1 MSPGAIASGALGAAL
16 PAVLA
21 AGALAMLAVLAARAG
36 AWGSRR
42 HEQRL
47 TRLSRVELAELF
59 VFVEPA
65 RLVRLNLVALATLP
79 VIVGLVT
86 ASLLLAAAAFA
97 VVLVL
102 PALVYRRLRRRRLRA
117 LQRQMP
123 DAIAAVAASLR
134 GGAGLWQALESVPR
148 HQPKPVS
155 QELALVLRQ
164 HRLGMPLEEALDGF
178 ALRSGLHD
186 VRMLVATLAIARD
199 LGGGLAEVLER
210 LSQAVRRRVAME
222 DRIDALTAQGRL
234 QGRIVGALPVLLGGV
249 LYLMEPGPMSRL
261 FLTPVGWFV
270 LAVIAAL
277 EIVGALLIRRIVRI
291 DV

>member
-1 MSPGAIASGALGAAL
+1 MSLGPVAGGLWSAAL
-16 PAVLA
+16 PPVLA
-21 AGALAMLAVLAARAG
+21 AGALAILAVLAARAG
-36 AWGSRR
+36 AWGSRH
-42 HEQRL
+42 HERRL
-47 TRLSRVELAELF
+47 THLSRVELAELF
-59 VFVEPA
+59 VFIEPS
-65 RLVRLNLVALATLP
+65 RLVRLNLLALAILP
-79 VIVGLVT
+79 AVMGLAT
-86 ASLLLAAAAFA
+86 ASLLLAAVAFA
-97 VVLVL
+97 AVLVL
-102 PALVYRRLRRRRLRA
+102 PAAIYRRLRLRRRRA
-117 LQRQMP
+117 LQRQLP
-123 DAIAAVAASLR
+123 DAIAAIASALR
-134 GGAGLWQALESVPR
+134 GGAGLWQALETVPR

-164 HRLGMPLEEALDGF
+164 HRLGMALDEALQGF

-186 VRMLVATLAIARD
+186 IRMLVATLAIARD

-210 LSQAVRRRVAME
+210 LSQSVRRRVAME

-234 QGRIVGALPVLLGGV
+234 QGRIVGALPLLLGAV

-261 FLTPVGWFV
+261 FLTPVGWIV

>member
-1 MSPGAIASGALGAAL
+1 M
-16 PAVLA
+16 LA
-21 AGALAMLAVLAARAG
+21 AGALAILAVLAARAG
-36 AWGSRR
+36 AWGSRQ

-47 TRLSRVELAELF
+47 TRLSRVDLAELF
-59 VFVEPA
+59 VFIEPR
-65 RLVRLNLVALATLP
+65 RLVRLNLLALAALP
-79 VIVGLVT
+79 AMVGLVT

-97 VVLVL
+97 AVLVL
-102 PALVYRRLRRRRLRA
+102 PALIYRRLRRRRLRA
-117 LQRQMP
+117 LQRQLP
-123 DAIAAVAASLR
+123 DAIAAIAASLR

-155 QELALVLRQ
+155 QEFALVLRQ
-164 HRLGMPLEEALDGF
+164 HRLGMALDEALQGL

-222 DRIDALTAQGRL
+222 DRIDALTAQGRM
-234 QGRIVGALPVLLGGV
+234 QGRIVGALPIVLGAV

-261 FLTPVGWFV
+261 FLTPVGWLV

>member
-1 MSPGAIASGALGAAL
+1 MNVLEMAGGAWGAAAPPL
-16 PAVLA
+16 LA
-21 AGALAMLAVLAARAG
+21 AAAFAILAVLAVRAG
-36 AWGSRR
+36 AWSSRH

-59 VFVEPA
+59 VFIEPR
-65 RLVRLNLVALATLP
+65 RLVRLNLLALALVP
-79 VIVGLVT
+79 ALVGYCASSLV
-86 ASLLLAAAAFA
+86 LAAAAFV

-102 PALVYRRLRRRRLRA
+102 PVSIYRRLRRRRLRA
-117 LQRQMP
+117 LQRQLP
-123 DAIAAVAASLR
+123 DAIGAIAAALR

-164 HRLGMPLEEALDGF
+164 HRLGLPLDEALQGF

-186 VRMLVATLAIARD
+186 IRMLVATLAIARD

-234 QGRIVGALPVLLGGV
+234 QGRIVGALPILLGAV
-249 LYLMEPGPMSRL
+249 LYAMEPGPMSRL
-261 FLTPVGWFV
+261 FVTPAGWLV
-270 LAVIAAL
+270 LGVVAAL
-277 EIVGALLIRRIVRI
+277 ELFGALLIRRIVKI

>member
-1 MSPGAIASGALGAAL
+1 MSPGEATGVDWAAAL
-16 PAVLA
+16 PPMLA
-21 AGALAMLAVLAARAG
+21 AGALAILAVLAARAG
-36 AWGSRR
+36 AWGSRH

-47 TRLSRVELAELF
+47 MRLSRVELAELF
-59 VFVEPA
+59 VFVDP
-65 RLVRLNLVALATLP
+65 RQLVRLNLLAVATLP
-79 VIVGLVT
+79 VMVGLV
-86 ASLLLAAAAFA
+86 SGSVLLAACAFA
-97 VVLVL
+97 AILVL
-102 PALVYRRLRRRRLRA
+102 PALLYRRLRRRRQRA
-117 LQRQMP
+117 LQRQLP
-123 DAIAAVAASLR
+123 DAIAAIAASLR

-164 HRLGMPLEEALDGF
+164 HRLGMALDEALQGF

-186 VRMLVATLAIARD
+186 IRMLVATLAIARD

-222 DRIDALTAQGRL
+222 DRIDALTSQGRM
-234 QGRIVGALPVLLGGV
+234 QGRIVGALPVLLGAV

-261 FLTPVGWFV
+261 FLTPIGWMV
-270 LAVIAAL
+270 LAIIAAL
-277 EIVGALLIRRIVRI
+277 EVVGALLIRRIVRI

>member
-234 QGRIVGALPVLLGGV
+234 QGRIVGVLPVLLGGV